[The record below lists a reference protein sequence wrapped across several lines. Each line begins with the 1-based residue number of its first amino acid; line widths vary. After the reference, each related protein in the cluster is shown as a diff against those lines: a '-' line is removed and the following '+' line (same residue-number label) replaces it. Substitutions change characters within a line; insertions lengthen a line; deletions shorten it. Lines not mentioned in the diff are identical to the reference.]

1 MPFSSSG
8 INNTSF
14 NMNQYGTNKFT
25 APSYLGQNIFNT
37 KVFKPIRGGGQGD
50 QQLKTDP
57 YQGRLSM
64 FGIGNIN
71 FN

>member
-50 QQLKTDP
+50 Q
-57 YQGRLSM
+57 
-64 FGIGNIN
+64 
-71 FN
+71 